1 VDPGTTLAD
10 VLRLSLGLTGTK
22 IGYDCGVCSAYTV
35 LVDGEVVTSCMTL
48 AVDVR
53 GKQVTTIDG
62 LASGKK
68 LHPVQQ
74 AFLDHDALQ
83 CGFCTR

>member
-1 VDPGTTLAD
+1 
-10 VLRLSLGLTGTK
+10 
-22 IGYDCGVCSAYTV
+22 
-35 LVDGEVVTSCMTL
+35 
-48 AVDVR
+48 VR

-74 AFLDHDALQ
+74 AFLDYDALQ